1 MHKQPS
7 APIRPVGTATGNPSH
22 ACLTTLLLRHTDGAA
37 TAAGRLGVLT
47 AHAQAPVVTETTV
60 VTDLLETL
68 KVLTHLVVKT
78 VGEDLG
84 VGTVLDVLL
93 PVKEPGGD
101 LVLQGV
107 LDDVDDALKLIVGE
121 LTSALVHVDIGLL
134 AHQVGV
140 PTTHTLDGSQG
151 EHDLLLP
158 LNVGVEETKDVLE
171 LVLVGDNEG
180 LHGRKR
186 NGE

>member
-1 MHKQPS
+1 MENQKEL
-7 APIRPVGTATGNPSH
+7 I
-22 ACLTTLLLRHTDGAA
+22 CLFLLGDTDGTTT
-37 TAAGRLGVLT
+37 TASGLGVLT
-47 AHAQAPVVTETTV
+47 TDTEAPVVTETTV

-68 KVLTHLVVKT
+68 KILTHLVVKT

-84 VGTVLDVLL
+84 VGTVLDILL

-107 LDDVDDALKLIVGE
+107 LDDVDDTLKLLVGE
-121 LTSALVHVDIGLL
+121 LTSALVHIDIGLL

-140 PTTHTLDGSQG
+140 PATHTLDGSQG
-151 EHDLLLP
+151 EHDLLLT

-171 LVLVGDNEG
+171 LVLIGDN
-180 LHGRKR
+180 KR
-186 NGE
+186 LDEVV